1 MPKTVYVPVPQFLQE
16 LALEHGL
23 VLQTVAST
31 EYRYY
36 GETMT
41 FCYISDDR
49 DFVFEFEFGLR
60 YYHEDNEVFKVCEE
74 LMYMKFET
82 VELNSQVLEFDDA
95 ELKGVTPGGLSL
107 LIEEFMRQM

>member
-41 FCYISDDR
+41 FCYISDDK
-49 DFVFEFEFGLR
+49 DFAFEFEFEIR
-60 YYHEDNEVFKVCEE
+60 YYHEDDEVFKVCEE

-82 VELNSQVLEFDDA
+82 VELNSKVLEFDDLQ
-95 ELKGVTPGGLSL
+95 LKNARPVGLSL
-107 LIEEFMRQM
+107 LIEDFMRQK